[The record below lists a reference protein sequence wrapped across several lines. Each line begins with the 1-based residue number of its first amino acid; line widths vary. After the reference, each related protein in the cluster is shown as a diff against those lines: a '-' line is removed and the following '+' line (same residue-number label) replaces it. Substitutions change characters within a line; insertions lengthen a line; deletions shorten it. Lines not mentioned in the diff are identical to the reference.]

1 MNNTLLYLVT
11 EDWYFISHRLNLA
24 LEAQKKGFRVC
35 VACRNSGRLDE
46 IKAYGIECYP
56 LDWNR
61 GSLNVFSVIKG
72 IIETRRVLHKVKPQ
86 IFHLVSIQS
95 IITGCIA
102 TLFNDKIGKVLAFT
116 GLGTLVI
123 SENIRVKFLR
133 FILSVVIYFCSRN
146 KLTKILVQNID
157 DQKLLIRKFYCS
169 KSNVDIIR
177 GSGVDIKYYCY
188 QHEPEYP
195 PFIVTYVGRFL
206 KDKGIETLVKAFSII
221 NENNLDIKLLLVG
234 APDSANS
241 SSISIN
247 YLKQAIK
254 ENKNIQWEGEV
265 SDIRKIWKKSH
276 IAVLPSKREG
286 LPMSLLEAAAS
297 GKPIVS
303 TDVPGCREIAIE
315 GLNAVT
321 FEVDNIVKLAN
332 AIIYLCNNDKI
343 RKEFG
348 IRSRK
353 LVESDMSEEEVIKKT
368 IEKYEKL
375 CVQL

>member
-1 MNNTLLYLVT
+1 MIKFFALAVWLVMFIPQTSQAINPNIFKSVVSLQVLCTNGGPEILMKELLDSYNEKPV
-11 EDWYFISHRLNLA
+11 HA
-24 LEAQKKGFRVC
+24 L
-35 VACRNSGRLDE
+35 D
-46 IKAYGIECYP
+46 
-56 LDWNR
+56 
-61 GSLNVFSVIKG
+61 
-72 IIETRRVLHKVKPQ
+72 
-86 IFHLVSIQS
+86 VS
-95 IITGCIA
+95 TP
-102 TLFNDKIGKVLAFT
+102 T
-116 GLGTLVI
+116 GL
-123 SENIRVKFLR
+123 NIQMY
-133 FILSVVIYFCSRN
+133 I
-146 KLTKILVQNID
+146 T
-157 DQKLLIRKFYCS
+157 
-169 KSNVDIIR
+169 
-177 GSGVDIKYYCY
+177 
-188 QHEPEYP
+188 
-195 PFIVTYVGRFL
+195 
-206 KDKGIETLVKAFSII
+206 
-221 NENNLDIKLLLVG
+221 
-234 APDSANS
+234 
-241 SSISIN
+241 
-247 YLKQAIK
+247 

-303 TDVPGCREIAIE
+303 TDVPGCREIAID

-321 FEVDNIVKLAN
+321 FDVDNIVKLAN